1 MTERGRDGG
10 GELDE
15 ETRERL
21 RSLHEHLAAT
31 AERPV
36 ERTASAHLGE
46 AEAVAG
52 DVAED
57 PAVSPS
63 VVRSRVET
71 VADLLSHVDGTG
83 DDEADD
89 HVERARELA
98 AEILS

>member
-1 MTERGRDGG
+1 MTDEGDANEVR
-10 GELDE
+10 E

-57 PAVSPS
+57 PTVSPS

-71 VADLLSHVDGTG
+71 VADLLSHVEETG
-83 DDEADD
+83 DDEADE

>member
-1 MTERGRDGG
+1 MTDGNG
-10 GELDE
+10 GDEVDE

-21 RSLHEHLAAT
+21 RALHEHLAAT

-57 PAVSPS
+57 PTVAPS
-63 VVRSRVET
+63 VVRSRVVT
-71 VADLLSHVDGTG
+71 VSDLLSHVDGT
-83 DDEADD
+83 DDAEADE

-98 AEILS
+98 AEILE

>member
-57 PAVSPS
+57 PNVSPS

-71 VADLLSHVDGTG
+71 VADLLSHVDDTG
-83 DDEADD
+83 DAEADD
-89 HVERARELA
+89 HVERARDLA
-98 AEILS
+98 REILA

>member
-1 MTERGRDGG
+1 MTDANGGDG
-10 GELDE
+10 EKVDE

-57 PAVSPS
+57 PDVSPS

-98 AEILS
+98 GEVLS